1 MLRAVKIRLY
11 PNVEQAET
19 INRLLGCSR
28 YVYNALLDLKTKVY
42 NENGNSLSLLDLS
55 RHYHAVMR
63 KDPDTPWLKDAN
75 TKVIKQTIRHL
86 FTAYD
91 NFFKHKAKFPKF
103 KSKKD
108 VNRITFPLEAI
119 SKSNTFNTRHISLTQ
134 PLRNLRFRCSD
145 LSFRRLRENKDR
157 IRSATLTKTKS
168 GKYELSVLVDFED
181 PCEFRKFGRTGR
193 AVGVD
198 LGVKDFAV
206 TSEGEVFENIHPFKS
221 TEKRIRKLSKDLSR
235 KKKGS
240 SNREKA
246 RRKLANAYERVTMR
260 REARLHGIVNA
271 LLSKNDVVVIENLN
285 VSGMMKNRHLAK
297 AIGELGLWRFGQI
310 LKDKASLNGKTVVE
324 VDRWFPSSKTC
335 HECGHVYKGLTLSER
350 QWRCP
355 ACGKVHDRDRNA
367 ALNILKEGKRI
378 IGCRTPELKPVGE
391 SSCGRPFEKSNLR
404 SSGPMKQ
411 EKEIDSFV

>member
-1 MLRAVKIRLY
+1 MLRAVKIRIY
-11 PNVEQAET
+11 PNVEQTEA

-28 YVYNALLDLKTKVY
+28 YVYNALLDLKIKEY

-63 KDPDTPWLKDAN
+63 KDPDTSWLKDAN

-86 FTAYD
+86 VTAYD
-91 NFFKHKAKFPKF
+91 NFFKHKAGFPKF

-108 VNRITFPLEAI
+108 VNRITFPFDAI
-119 SKSNTFNTRHISLTQ
+119 SKSNTFDTWHISLTN

-145 LSFRRLRENKDR
+145 LSFRRLRGNKDR

-168 GKYELSVLVDFED
+168 GKYELSVLINFED
-181 PCEFRKFGRTGR
+181 PCEFRKFGCTGR

-206 TSEGEVFENIHPFKS
+206 TSDGEVFENIHPFKVS
-221 TEKRIRKLSKDLSR
+221 EKRIRKLSKDLSR

-240 SNREKA
+240 SNREKV
-246 RRKLANAYERVTMR
+246 RRKLAKAHERVTAQ
-260 REARLHGIVNA
+260 REAYLHDIVNA
-271 LLSKNDVVVIENLN
+271 LLSKNDIVVIEDLN
-285 VSGMMKNRHLAK
+285 VAGMLKNRHLSK
-297 AIGELGLWRFGQI
+297 AIGELGLRKFTYI

-335 HECGHVYKGLTLSER
+335 HECGYVYKGLTLSER

-355 ACGKVHDRDRNA
+355 ECGTVHDRDLNA
-367 ALNILKEGKRI
+367 AVNILEEGKHI
-378 IGCRTPELKPVGE
+378 IGCRTPKFKPVGE
-391 SSCGRPFEKSNLR
+391 ATCGRPSGKPGLR
-404 SSGPMKQ
+404 SSALLKQ
-411 EKEIDSFV
+411 EERRFF